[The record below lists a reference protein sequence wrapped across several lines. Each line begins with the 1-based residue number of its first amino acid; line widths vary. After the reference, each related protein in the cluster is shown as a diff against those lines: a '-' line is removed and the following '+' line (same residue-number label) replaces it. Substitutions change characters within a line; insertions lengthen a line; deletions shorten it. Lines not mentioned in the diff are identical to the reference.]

1 MEIRETV
8 HRQITIICEPKLTD
22 LEAVCRKIREYDI
35 QDPLEM
41 DRIEVL
47 VMEKNY
53 NKWLEFRI
61 WKREGKCLI

>member
-1 MEIRETV
+1 MNVQEVV
-8 HRQITIICEPKLTD
+8 HRQITITCEPRLSE
-22 LEAVCRKIREYDI
+22 LEAACRKIREYDI
-35 QDPLEM
+35 QDPLEI

-53 NKWLEFRI
+53 AKWLEIRV